1 MTADLLATEYA
12 PPGFNAISRSG
23 FGGHRPPLQKR
34 KQTDCFS
41 TPARAFS
48 LLFRMDYDVVIV
60 GGAFSGAAT
69 ALMLKRRR
77 PSTRVLIIE
86 KTTAFDRKVGES
98 TTEVS
103 SCYMTRILGL
113 THHLGHHH
121 LPKQGLRLWFTRS
134 ADQSFA
140 DCVELGARYGAR
152 LFGFQVDRATLDT
165 HLLDQAVAAGCELLR
180 PAKVCALEL
189 KDGGE
194 QTLTIQSEQGTRQ
207 VRARWIVDA
216 SGRAAMIPRKLG
228 FFRANTEHPINA
240 VWARFT
246 GTREWDSYE
255 WREKFPEMANAC
267 RTGREWATNHL
278 MGYGWWCWIIP
289 LRGGDVSAGI
299 VYDERIFQL
308 PPGATLAQRLHD
320 HLVSHPVGR
329 AIFGDAK
336 AIEGDVHAFS
346 ALPYWSEKVCG
357 DGWAAVGDATGFIDP
372 LYSPGLDFCSFTS
385 YIVADMLA
393 HNLAGEDVS
402 SRISYYNEQ
411 YPITYRFWFESL
423 YRDKYYY
430 MGEGDLMAAAL
441 LLDVSSYYIGL
452 VRHVYRDPECAFTRL
467 PFAGRGGH
475 FAATFMKWYSRRLV
489 KIARRRA
496 AAGQL
501 GQVNQGWREL
511 YDGFVPDFRLRKQLT
526 QGLLR
531 WWRAEWGNL
540 FLSPRTAPQS
550 EVIYKQGVEA
560 FVPNAGPGK

>member
-1 MTADLLATEYA
+1 
-12 PPGFNAISRSG
+12 
-23 FGGHRPPLQKR
+23 
-34 KQTDCFS
+34 
-41 TPARAFS
+41 
-48 LLFRMDYDVVIV
+48 MDYDVVIV

-77 PSTRVLIIE
+77 PSARVLIIE

-121 LPKQGLRLWFTRS
+121 LPKQGLRLWFARS
-134 ADQSFA
+134 ADQSLA

-152 LFGFQVDRATLDT
+152 LPGFQVDRATLDT

-180 PAKVCALEL
+180 PAKVSALEL

-194 QTLTIQSEQGTRQ
+194 QMLTIQSERETRQ

-228 FFRANTEHPINA
+228 FFRSNTEHPINA

-278 MGYGWWCWIIP
+278 MGHGWWCWIIP

-320 HLVSHPVGR
+320 HLVSHPAGR
-329 AIFGDAK
+329 AIFGEAK

-357 DGWAAVGDATGFIDP
+357 DGWAAVGDAAGFIDP
-372 LYSPGLDFCSFTS
+372 LYSPGLDFCAFTS
-385 YIVADMLA
+385 YIVADILTR
-393 HNLAGEDVS
+393 NLTGEDVS
-402 SRISYYNEQ
+402 SRISYYNKQ
-411 YPITYRFWFESL
+411 YLVTYRFWFESL

-452 VRHVYRDPECAFTRL
+452 VRHVYHDPECAFARL
-467 PFAGRGGH
+467 PFAGRGGR
-475 FAATFMKWYSRRLV
+475 FAALFMKWYSGRLV

-501 GQVNQGWREL
+501 GQINHGWREL
-511 YDGFVPDFRLRKQLT
+511 YDGFVPDFRLRKQLR
-526 QGLLR
+526 QGLSRWAKAEFRNFFLR
-531 WWRAEWGNL
+531 ARATGGK
-540 FLSPRTAPQS
+540 SSKSQ
-550 EVIYKQGVEA
+550 
-560 FVPNAGPGK
+560 VPSSKEIPNPKLQTTRAT

>member
-1 MTADLLATEYA
+1 MTA
-12 PPGFNAISRSG
+12 
-23 FGGHRPPLQKR
+23 KR
-34 KQTDCFS
+34 DCNF
-41 TPARAFS
+41 TPSPASFLS
-48 LLFRMDYDVVIV
+48 MDYDVVIV

-69 ALMLKRRR
+69 ALILKRRR
-77 PSTRVLIIE
+77 PSARVLIIE
-86 KTTAFDRKVGES
+86 KTTEFDRKVGES

-121 LPKQGLRLWFTRS
+121 LPKQGLRLWFARD
-134 ADQSFA
+134 AEQSFA

-152 LFGFQVDRATLDT
+152 LPGFQVDRATLDT

-180 PAKVCALEL
+180 PAKVSALEL
-189 KDGGE
+189 QDGGE
-194 QTLTIQSEQGTRQ
+194 QTLTIQCATTRTI
-207 VRARWIVDA
+207 RARWIVDA

-228 FFRANTEHPINA
+228 YFRPNTEHPINA

-278 MGYGWWCWIIP
+278 MGHGWWCWVIP

-320 HLVSHPVGR
+320 HLISHPAGG
-329 AIFGDAK
+329 AIFGEAK
-336 AIEGDVHAFS
+336 PIEGDVHAFS
-346 ALPYWSEKVCG
+346 ALSYSSTTVCG
-357 DGWAAVGDATGFIDP
+357 DGWAAVGDAGGFIDP

-385 YIVADMLA
+385 YLVADMMARQLS
-393 HNLAGEDVS
+393 GEDVAP
-402 SRISYYNEQ
+402 RINYYNEQ
-411 YPITYRFWFESL
+411 YPVTYRFWFESL

-430 MGEGDLMAAAL
+430 MGESDLMAAAL

-467 PFAGRGGH
+467 PFEGRGGH
-475 FAATFMKWYSRRLV
+475 FAAMFMKFYGGRLV
-489 KIARRRA
+489 KIAKRRA
-496 AAGQL
+496 AAGRL
-501 GQVNQGWREL
+501 GQVNHGWREL
-511 YDGFVPDFRLRKQLT
+511 YDGFVPDFRLRKQLA
-526 QGLLR
+526 QGLIR
-531 WWRAEWGNL
+531 WWKAELKNL
-540 FLSPRTAPQS
+540 FLRPPSKSVIPSGVEGSRCAIFKVSSTGSLDSAGDDEGKARTATAAVKAHPA
-550 EVIYKQGVEA
+550 EI
-560 FVPNAGPGK
+560 